1 MSVKR
6 VKLQARRLFSEE
18 FKKARIQEYEKG
30 EYSVRELSRL
40 FNIHEKVIYRWIYK
54 YSTYNKKGAIIVEM
68 KGSGKQKLKDYEKRI
83 AELERALGQKQLN
96 IDYLEKMI
104 ELAEDEYQIKIKKN
118 SDTPLLHGSGQT
130 GKRKDI
136 Q

>member
-1 MSVKR
+1 MSVKK
-6 VKLQARRLFSEE
+6 VKLRSRRLFSEE
-18 FKKARIQEYEKG
+18 FKKARVQEYEKG

-40 FNIHEKVIYRWIYK
+40 FDIQTKVIYHWIYK

-83 AELERALGQKQLN
+83 AELERALGQKQLS
-96 IDYLEKMI
+96 IDFLEKMI
-104 ELAEDEYQIKIKKN
+104 ELAEEEYQIKIKKN
-118 SDTPLLHGSGQT
+118 SDTPLLHGSGQK

>member
-1 MSVKR
+1 MSVKK
-6 VKLQARRLFSEE
+6 VKLRSRREFSEE
-18 FKKARIQEYEKG
+18 FKKVRVREYEKG

-40 FNIHEKVIYRWIYK
+40 FDIQTAVIYRWIHK
-54 YSTYNKKGAIIVEM
+54 YSIYNKKGAILVEM

-96 IDYLEKMI
+96 IDFLEKMI

-118 SDTPLLHGSGQT
+118 SDTPLLHGSGPT

>member
-1 MSVKR
+1 MR
-6 VKLQARRLFSEE
+6 VKKVKLRSRRLFSEE
-18 FKKARIQEYEKG
+18 FKKARVQEYEKG

-40 FNIHEKVIYRWIYK
+40 FDIQTIVIYRWIHK
-54 YSTYNKKGAIIVEM
+54 FSTYNKKRAILVEM

-83 AELERALGQKQLN
+83 ADLERALGQKQLN

>member
-1 MSVKR
+1 MSIKKVR
-6 VKLQARRLFSEE
+6 LRSRREFSEE
-18 FKKARIQEYEKG
+18 FKKARVQEYEKG
-30 EYSVRELSRL
+30 EYSIRELSRL
-40 FNIHEKVIYRWIYK
+40 FDIQTTVIYRWIHK
-54 YSTYNKKGAIIVEM
+54 YSTYNKKRAILVEM

-96 IDYLEKMI
+96 IDYLEKVI

-118 SDTPLLHGSGQT
+118 SDTPLLHGSSQR